1 MVTLDERTVL
11 NIQAKARKQ
20 SVTFAVEPDLLE
32 QLDKSAKLLNT
43 PRSHLL
49 NQIIK
54 DHYNRMNGVA

>member
-1 MVTLDERTVL
+1 MAVLDERTLL

-20 SVTFAVEPDLLE
+20 SVTFAVEPELLE
-32 QLDKSAKLLNT
+32 QLDKSSKLLNV

-49 NQIIK
+49 NSIIK